1 MTRKEWLEE
10 KNNQKSQIE
19 NEKKNNENNQT

>member
-1 MTRKEWLEE
+1 MTRKERLEE